1 MLSARYLHLHEAL
14 GLGPMWLKRG
24 AVVLPS
30 ATLPGSPTQIRPQK
44 QTVLSIPQRP
54 SEQHTGQA
62 RLKTMKVLETAAV
75 HTRKPMPETETPLR
89 CFRRHRPRSR
99 RFGHN
104 QTCRR
109 QPVPAD
115 RGYGLR
121 ATVPRQSGCPA

>member
-30 ATLPGSPTQIRPQK
+30 ATLPGSPTQIRLQK

-62 RLKTMKVLETAAV
+62 RLKTMKVLETTAV
-75 HTRKPMPETETPLR
+75 HTRKPVPETERLCPAFQTASPPFPPLR
-89 CFRRHRPRSR
+89 
-99 RFGHN
+99 
-104 QTCRR
+104 
-109 QPVPAD
+109 A
-115 RGYGLR
+115 
-121 ATVPRQSGCPA
+121 